1 MQTFFA
7 LLRYYML
14 VILYVVLPSVSHA
27 AGLVPC
33 DGPDCDFLKL
43 VELAQNIINFFVMI
57 VPFVAAIMFA
67 YGGFLY
73 FTAAG
78 NNGQISKAH
87 KIFSNAAIGLL
98 LTLAA
103 WLIIY
108 TILKGLGVTD
118 GGFWFLAQ

>member
-1 MQTFFA
+1 MHISFTS
-7 LLRYYML
+7 LRYHIL
-14 VILYVVLPSVSHA
+14 FILYVLLPDMSYA

-33 DGPDCDFLKL
+33 NGPDCDFLKL
-43 VELAQNIINFFVMI
+43 VGLAQNIINFFVMI
-57 VPFVAAIMFA
+57 VPFIAAIMFA

-87 KIFSNAAIGLL
+87 KIFGNAAIGLL

-118 GGFWFLAQ
+118 GGFWFLAH